1 VDNLNSS
8 NNNEEEEKEVEGGA
22 EEEAEKKEKKKEEKP
37 PYSYNAM
44 IMMAIQQ
51 SPEKRLT
58 LNGIYEYITMQFPY
72 YKNNKQG
79 WQNSIRHNLSL
90 NKCFIKVPRHYDD
103 PGKGNYWMIDPT
115 CDDVFIGGTTG
126 KLRRRSTMNSRSR
139 LAAFRNFGLGLHP
152 SYPRFQPGVGFLPGP
167 LGHPLGLPRGP
178 LPLQPHPF
186 LSSSLPLL
194 SKPEPPAAFSPS
206 SSPLLSLQ
214 PKHPFSLVRQ
224 SSPPCSMPTSL
235 HLLPSSIQNSLAIYS
250 NLRLLGSQGGVVPP
264 PPLHSPPGGGVS
276 PPPHFASSSTSS
288 PPFSTAS
295 SNSFGIKQESTDF
308 H

>member
-1 VDNLNSS
+1 
-8 NNNEEEEKEVEGGA
+8 
-22 EEEAEKKEKKKEEKP
+22 
-37 PYSYNAM
+37 
-44 IMMAIQQ
+44 
-51 SPEKRLT
+51 
-58 LNGIYEYITMQFPY
+58 MQFPY

-90 NKCFIKVPRHYDD
+90 NKCFIKVGIFIEKSAFICIYHKWVVETIIAKHTYKNYIEIPILFPLSLVQRHYLKIFFVNGFYVKVPRHYDD

-194 SKPEPPAAFSPS
+194 SKPEPPTAFSPS
-206 SSPLLSLQ
+206 SSPLLSL
-214 PKHPFSLVRQ
+214 PKHPAFSLVRQ
-224 SSPPCSMPTSL
+224 ASPPCSMPTSL
-235 HLLPSSIQNSLAIYS
+235 HLLPSSLQNSLAIYS
-250 NLRLLGSQGGVVPP
+250 NLRLLGTQGGVQP
-264 PPLHSPPGGGVS
+264 PPLHSPPGGGGGVS
-276 PPPHFASSSTSS
+276 PPPHFSSS
-288 PPFSTAS
+288 PPFSTS
-295 SNSFGIKQESTDF
+295 SSSFGIKQESPDF